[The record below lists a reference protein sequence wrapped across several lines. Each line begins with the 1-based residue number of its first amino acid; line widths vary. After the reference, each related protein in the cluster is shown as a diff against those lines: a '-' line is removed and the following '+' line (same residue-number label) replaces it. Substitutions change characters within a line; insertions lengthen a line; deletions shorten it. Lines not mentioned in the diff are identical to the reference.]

1 MVDGFLKICW
11 NVTSMYG
18 GSCEENL
25 IVWKF
30 PLCSHTAITAIGSD
44 TGVFLL
50 GLYSLEGHPQTG
62 LRRPHADYTG
72 ST

>member
-30 PLCSHTAITAIGSD
+30 PLCSHTAITAVGSD
-44 TGVFLL
+44 TGVFWL
-50 GLYSLEGHPQTG
+50 GFYSLEGQP
-62 LRRPHADYTG
+62 
-72 ST
+72 